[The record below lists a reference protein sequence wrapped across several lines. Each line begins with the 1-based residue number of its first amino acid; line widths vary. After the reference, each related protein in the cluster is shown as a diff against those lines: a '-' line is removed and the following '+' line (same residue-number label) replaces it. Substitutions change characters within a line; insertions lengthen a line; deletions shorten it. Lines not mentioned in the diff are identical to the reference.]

1 MGKKIVKAPL
11 KSGVAKVPVVMQ
23 MEALECGAACLC
35 MILAYY
41 GKWIPLEQSRKD
53 CGISR
58 DGSKASYILR
68 AARGYGLEAKGYR
81 FEPEELRERG
91 TFPCII
97 HWEFNH
103 FVVCTGFKGNKVCL
117 NDPAR
122 GNYTVSMERFDE
134 AFTGVCIQFA
144 PGEGFEPSGKQRSMF
159 SFALKRLKGTR
170 SAVLFVVITAV
181 IASLAGIISTGFSR
195 VFLDKLLTGDEP
207 GWVTPFFIG
216 LGLLVLLQLIAAWIQ
231 AVYSFR
237 LEGKLAVTSNVSYM
251 WKVMHLP
258 MEFFGQRM
266 AGDIQ
271 IRKEA
276 NSGISIEIVDT
287 LAPLALNMVMMIVY
301 FVVMLRYSWILTLT
315 A

>member
-1 MGKKIVKAPL
+1 
-11 KSGVAKVPVVMQ
+11 
-23 MEALECGAACLC
+23 
-35 MILAYY
+35 
-41 GKWIPLEQSRKD
+41 
-53 CGISR
+53 
-58 DGSKASYILR
+58 
-68 AARGYGLEAKGYR
+68 
-81 FEPEELRERG
+81 
-91 TFPCII
+91 
-97 HWEFNH
+97 
-103 FVVCTGFKGNKVCL
+103 
-117 NDPAR
+117 
-122 GNYTVSMERFDE
+122 MERFDE

-251 WKVMHLP
+251 W
-258 MEFFGQRM
+258 
-266 AGDIQ
+266 
-271 IRKEA
+271 
-276 NSGISIEIVDT
+276 
-287 LAPLALNMVMMIVY
+287 
-301 FVVMLRYSWILTLT
+301 
-315 A
+315 

>member
-1 MGKKIVKAPL
+1 M
-11 KSGVAKVPVVMQ
+11 PVVMQ

-195 VFLDKLLTGDEP
+195 VFLS
-207 GWVTPFFIG
+207 
-216 LGLLVLLQLIAAWIQ
+216 IAAQSRRPPFHFSPMISFRIR
-231 AVYSFR
+231 AKETSYASCSVFRRLVSICPILTDCIHLSRLAAFSVLMATCVYSGPTSSSFR
-237 LEGKLAVTSNVSYM
+237 ASAGFRKPLLMIPSVSKIVSLAIGPITTSAERS
-251 WKVMHLP
+251 
-258 MEFFGQRM
+258 
-266 AGDIQ
+266 
-271 IRKEA
+271 
-276 NSGISIEIVDT
+276 S
-287 LAPLALNMVMMIVY
+287 LAPRFRKM
-301 FVVMLRYSWILTLT
+301 
-315 A
+315 